1 MSSPLLE
8 ALSLLSWALGC
19 GLAAYFSVARRDS
32 LPQRAVRKHIARLN
46 ALAARC
52 FAPPRGATT
61 TRIQGALALLLVAL
75 AVLLGI
81 HPLFVLGGL
90 SLIAVSPYAD
100 LAHQR
105 RQRVQRIDEAT
116 ASFGM
121 ALANS
126 LRSSGNVGRALER
139 TRGVVPPALADE
151 LLVLQQE
158 VQLGVSIDEALR
170 SLGDRVGCVTFDLML
185 SGILIGRQIGGNLP
199 DILETNSGSIREMA
213 RIQNVI
219 RSKTAEGKG
228 QLWVL
233 GLAPPVIFVAFDTL
247 QPGYFDPL
255 TEGRAGPMLLALAV
269 LLWLG
274 ALVAARKILVVD
286 V

>member
-1 MSSPLLE
+1 MSWLLLE
-8 ALSLLSWALGC
+8 
-19 GLAAYFSVARRDS
+19 LAALACVGLGVGIGAYASVELRDS
-32 LPQRAVRKHIARLN
+32 FVQRALRQHIARLN
-46 ALAARC
+46 ALSARC
-52 FAPPRGATT
+52 FAPPNGAKTA
-61 TRIQGALALLLVAL
+61 RLQGALSVLGLAL

-81 HPLFVLGGL
+81 HLLFVVTAL
-90 SLIAVSPYAD
+90 SLIWLTPYLK
-100 LAHQR
+100 LAQER
-105 RQRVQRIDEAT
+105 RQRLARIDEAT

-126 LRSSGNVGRALER
+126 LRSSGNIGRAIER

-158 VQLGVSIDEALR
+158 VQLGVSVDEALR
-170 SLGDRVGCVTFDLML
+170 SLGDRVGSVTLDLML

-199 DILETNSGSIREMA
+199 EILETNSGSIREMA

-233 GLAPPVIFVAFDTL
+233 GLAPPIIFVAFDTL
-247 QPGYFDPL
+247 QPGYFEPL
-255 TEGRAGPMLLALAV
+255 TVGTAGPVLLLVAG

-274 ALVAARKILVVD
+274 ALIAARKILMVD

>member
-1 MSSPLLE
+1 MSFFLLKTL
-8 ALSLLSWALGC
+8 ALASLALGC
-19 GLAAYFSVARRDS
+19 GLAAYFSVTRHDS
-32 LPQRAVRKHIARLN
+32 FVQRAARQHIARLN
-46 ALAARC
+46 ALSARC
-52 FAPPRGATT
+52 FAPPRGART
-61 TRIQGALALLLVAL
+61 TRIQGALSGLLIAL
-75 AVLLGI
+75 AVLLGV
-81 HPLFVLGGL
+81 HFLFVLAGL
-90 SLIAVSPYAD
+90 SLIWVTPYID
-100 LAHQR
+100 LAQKR
-105 RQRVQRIDEAT
+105 RQRLQRIEEAT

-126 LRSSGNVGRALER
+126 LRSSGNIGRALER
-139 TRGVVPPALADE
+139 TRGVVPQALADE

-247 QPGYFDPL
+247 QPGYFNPL
-255 TEGRAGPMLLALAV
+255 TEGSAGPMLLAVAV

-274 ALVAARKILVVD
+274 ALIAARKILVVD